1 MALTVASSLLVAFND
16 FTGKKKKAK
25 KYKSAERTGRSYQ
38 GLQKKLRELGVES
51 KVMTKGLGQV
61 TLVLGEI
68 IKSEVITL
76 VIGGK

>member
-25 KYKSAERTGRSYQ
+25 KYKSAEGTRRSSQ

-51 KVMTKGLGQV
+51 KIMTKGLGQV
-61 TLVLGEI
+61 TLV
-68 IKSEVITL
+68 
-76 VIGGK
+76 IGGK